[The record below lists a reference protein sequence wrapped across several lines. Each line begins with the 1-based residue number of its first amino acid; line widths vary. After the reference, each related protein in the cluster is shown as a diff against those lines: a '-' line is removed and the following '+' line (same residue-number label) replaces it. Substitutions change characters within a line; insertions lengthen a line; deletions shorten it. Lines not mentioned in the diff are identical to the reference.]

1 MAYTINQSTML
12 GTGSSLTL
20 NGSTFPVGVQGSA
33 SALKSVGSGL
43 PSGVTVSGNA
53 VTVKQA
59 GAVLSDYDFRGYS
72 ISVQADNVT
81 IKNSLFNA
89 VSYHT
94 IGQAAN
100 ATGLKVLGNTFDGQK
115 ANGTINGDMVM
126 SENAATISNNEFIN
140 LPADA
145 INTAGGLI
153 ERNYFSGASYQS
165 GAHADAISVHR
176 TVQPL
181 TIRENY
187 IDFVKPADAAQGT
200 NAALKIVSHFGTIND
215 VTMDHNVAIGGG
227 FNAYV
232 GQDKYAVSN
241 VKLTN
246 NLMGLSEYGDKE
258 GQFLMPGNHGSGFT
272 MTGNSLFSAAANTQ
286 WGGSSETAPVVS
298 KPVPSSPAT
307 SAPGT
312 SAPDT
317 TPIKA
322 APIPADHAPATP
334 TSDWSMSAATFTG
347 TERQDGYTGTA
358 GNDVIYLK
366 GGVDVVTAGG
376 GNDVISGGTGMDWLA
391 GQGGNDTFVYAA
403 LNESLPG
410 AGKRDIIC
418 DWGKLNGVGNDKIDL
433 HLIDA
438 DSSAAGDQG
447 FIWIGSNPFSG
458 KAGELRAYVDGKDTV
473 VEATVNNDKVA
484 DIQIQLGGH
493 AALHAA
499 DFVV

>member
-1 MAYTINQSTML
+1 MAFAINQATML

-20 NGSTFPVGVQGSA
+20 NGSTFGVGVQGSA

-94 IGQAAN
+94 IGQASN

-153 ERNYFSGASYQS
+153 EHNYFSGASYQS

-176 TVQPL
+176 TVSPL

-215 VTMDHNVAIGGG
+215 VTIDHNVAIGGG

-258 GQFLMPGNHGSGFT
+258 GQFLMPGDHGAGFT
-272 MTGNSLFSAAANTQ
+272 MAGNTLFSGAANTLAFGASAVDAVVSQTVQAAANLLQPQTSSQTQ
-286 WGGSSETAPVVS
+286 GWTQPV
-298 KPVPSSPAT
+298 
-307 SAPGT
+307 
-312 SAPDT
+312 
-317 TPIKA
+317 
-322 APIPADHAPATP
+322 
-334 TSDWSMSAATFTG
+334 AATQPVSPSLSTATISG
-347 TERQDGYTGTA
+347 TDARDIVTGTA
-358 GNDVIYLK
+358 GHDVIQLN
-366 GGVDVVTAGG
+366 GGSDIVSAGG
-376 GNDVISGGTGMDWLA
+376 GDDIIIPGAGKDWMS
-391 GQGGNDTFVYAA
+391 GQGGNDTFLFTA
-403 LNESLPG
+403 LSDS
-410 AGKRDIIC
+410 R
-418 DWGKLNGVGNDKIDL
+418 VGPDHDVINDFGFGRDKIDL
-433 HLIDA
+433 HHLA
-438 DSSAAGDQG
+438 DSTGETLAFNGTG
-447 FIWIGSNPFSG
+447 VFSG
-458 KAGELRAYVDGKDTV
+458 RDGEVRAYASGASSFVEVDING
-473 VEATVNNDKVA
+473 DK
-484 DIQIQLGGH
+484 Q
-493 AALHAA
+493 A
-499 DFVV
+499 DFQIETNPHVFTASDFIL

>member
-1 MAYTINQSTML
+1 MAFVINQSTML

-165 GAHADAISVHR
+165 GRACGRHLGAPHR
-176 TVQPL
+176 RRP
-181 TIRENY
+181 
-187 IDFVKPADAAQGT
+187 
-200 NAALKIVSHFGTIND
+200 
-215 VTMDHNVAIGGG
+215 
-227 FNAYV
+227 
-232 GQDKYAVSN
+232 
-241 VKLTN
+241 
-246 NLMGLSEYGDKE
+246 
-258 GQFLMPGNHGSGFT
+258 
-272 MTGNSLFSAAANTQ
+272 
-286 WGGSSETAPVVS
+286 
-298 KPVPSSPAT
+298 
-307 SAPGT
+307 
-312 SAPDT
+312 
-317 TPIKA
+317 
-322 APIPADHAPATP
+322 
-334 TSDWSMSAATFTG
+334 
-347 TERQDGYTGTA
+347 
-358 GNDVIYLK
+358 
-366 GGVDVVTAGG
+366 
-376 GNDVISGGTGMDWLA
+376 
-391 GQGGNDTFVYAA
+391 
-403 LNESLPG
+403 
-410 AGKRDIIC
+410 
-418 DWGKLNGVGNDKIDL
+418 
-433 HLIDA
+433 
-438 DSSAAGDQG
+438 
-447 FIWIGSNPFSG
+447 
-458 KAGELRAYVDGKDTV
+458 
-473 VEATVNNDKVA
+473 
-484 DIQIQLGGH
+484 
-493 AALHAA
+493 
-499 DFVV
+499 